1 MERDPQFS
9 KLFRESGLVE
19 APEGFTGR
27 VMERIRPEP
36 SKQTY
41 KPLIGKW
48 GGLIL
53 ALFLLA
59 AVVLSIIFA
68 EPAGAGPNLFSD
80 LFSRLEWKLPEFNV
94 DFSILPEVKLPAMNF
109 STWIIATLAAIF
121 LLVLADTGLNKR
133 GLI

>member
-9 KLFRESGLVE
+9 KLFRESGLVQ

-27 VMERIRPEP
+27 VMGLISPETV
-36 SKQTY
+36 KQSY

-53 ALFLLA
+53 AFFLLA
-59 AVVLSIIFA
+59 AVAVAIIFA
-68 EPAGAGPNLFSD
+68 EPAGAGANVFSD
-80 LFSRLEWKLPEFNV
+80 LFSRLEWKLPEFKLNF
-94 DFSILPEVKLPAMNF
+94 DILPKVKLPAMNF

-121 LLVLADTGLNKR
+121 ILVLADTGLNKR